1 MRAEK
6 TTNAHGMRVK
16 GAKAPAFACVAHRG
30 GKGRSLRLRLRGSH
44 VYRTCGAGSRGSA
57 SLLANENNLT
67 LGLGSAACFF
77 DADGKRIGGF
87 DGSRRM
93 ETRTNETVIG
103 D

>member
-1 MRAEK
+1 MRSRRTRDALL
-6 TTNAHGMRVK
+6 RD
-16 GAKAPAFACVAHRG
+16 PALYLSTAIFRARFGDVLPFLP
-30 GKGRSLRLRLRGSH
+30 SLH
-44 VYRTCGAGSRGSA
+44 VQRRTRRSA

>member
-1 MRAEK
+1 MARC
-6 TTNAHGMRVK
+6 
-16 GAKAPAFACVAHRG
+16 APA
-30 GKGRSLRLRLRGSH
+30 GRDALLRDPALYLSTAISRARFGDVLPLLPSLEVQR
-44 VYRTCGAGSRGSA
+44 RTRRRSA

>member
-1 MRAEK
+1 MRLISA
-6 TTNAHGMRVK
+6 V
-16 GAKAPAFACVAHRG
+16 PSCVAVDFISTETRNIS
-30 GKGRSLRLRLRGSH
+30 KPVNRNNLFQVTVSRLFW
-44 VYRTCGAGSRGSA
+44 SA

-77 DADGKRIGGF
+77 DADGKRIDGF